1 LYDGFK
7 GHEDYLELNIPID
20 LGNRQLPLE
29 FFICKR
35 KDLKQKMTELS
46 YLKEHI
52 KNANCKH
59 YKVSESDQ
67 NKNML
72 MILCEHDEIANSLID
87 ASIGASLAKYTAS
100 GMLNELHITDM

>member
-1 LYDGFK
+1 MIYADFKLYLIRRQCILTKYLYDGFK

-46 YLKEHI
+46 YLKEHV
-52 KNANCKH
+52 KNANCKN
-59 YKVSESDQ
+59 YRVAE
-67 NKNML
+67 
-72 MILCEHDEIANSLID
+72 
-87 ASIGASLAKYTAS
+87 
-100 GMLNELHITDM
+100 